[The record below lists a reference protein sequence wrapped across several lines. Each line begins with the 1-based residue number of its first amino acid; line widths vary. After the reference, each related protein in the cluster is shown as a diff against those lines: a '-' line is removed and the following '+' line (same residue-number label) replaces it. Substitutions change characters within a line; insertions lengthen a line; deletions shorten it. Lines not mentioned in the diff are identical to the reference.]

1 MVCCSC
7 ERNKSGCSMEKS
19 TQWLAM
25 LVSVVMCVLLGVTP
39 PMSDDGATIAAI
51 NKASAELDAAFVK
64 GNEKEIR
71 RAMTSDHLSVT
82 PYYGGPQSVDDQIA
96 SLGDLKFSQK
106 NLDEPKIILL
116 GPAVALRTFTAEFI
130 GTFKSQKM
138 PRRQFVTSVM
148 VNRDGRWVERFYQA
162 TTLRP

>member
-1 MVCCSC
+1 
-7 ERNKSGCSMEKS
+7 MEKS
-19 TQWLAM
+19 MQWLAILAS
-25 LVSVVMCVLLGVTP
+25 LVICLALGATP
-39 PMSDDGATIAAI
+39 SRSDESATIAAI

-64 GNEKEIR
+64 GKPSEIR
-71 RAMTSDHLSVT
+71 QAMTSDHLSVT
-82 PYYGGPQSVDDQIA
+82 PYYDGPQSVDEQIA

-116 GPAVALRTFTAEFI
+116 GPTAALRIFNAEFV
-130 GTFKSQKM
+130 GTYKGRKM

-162 TTLRP
+162 TTLKP